1 MSSKKNEVSIAS
13 KLKIKHIPDV
23 GYDFNDVIEN
33 VEKLMDHF
41 FNTSMDEIKSTI
53 DKLATKYS
61 NKIDYDYCNLF
72 HLAENTKAFDQW
84 NIMHMRISKGKVDPA
99 FHLMDMYFQMRMVE
113 NFDFYNDVLIYN
125 YTEDIQPFLK

>member
-1 MSSKKNEVSIAS
+1 MGKKNEVSIAS

-53 DKLATKYS
+53 DKLVRKYS
-61 NKIDYDYCNLF
+61 NKIDYNYCNLF

-84 NIMHMRISKGKVDPA
+84 HIMQMRISKGKDDPA
-99 FHLMDMYFQMRMVE
+99 FHLMDMYFQMRMVVS
-113 NFDFYNDVLIYN
+113 FDFYDDVLIYN
-125 YTEDIQPFLK
+125 YIEDIQPFLK